1 VVTEE
6 IDIVVPGG
14 AELGESPVWD
24 DRAGCLWWVDI
35 KRGILHRHEPTGAA
49 RGLAHPHGAPRAA
62 RGLAHPH
69 GAPSAA
75 HSLAHPHGAPG
86 ADAHRNIG
94 EQVGAVVARQRGG
107 VVLAVRSGVV
117 VLDDLS
123 GPPRRLADLRAPGV
137 RFNDAKC
144 DAAGRLWAGT
154 VADDGRPGG
163 GRLYRVQSDGR
174 AEVALEG
181 VTVSNGLDWSPDG
194 RTLYYVDSATQRV
207 DAIAFDP
214 QTASLGERRALIAIA
229 ADEGIPDGLTV
240 DAEGHLWLALFAGGA
255 ILRIAPDGSR
265 ERTVRLPVSHPTS
278 CAFGGPDLTD
288 LYITSAAKDLSPAE
302 RAAQPHAGAVLRI
315 RPGVSGRAAN
325 RFAG

>member
-1 VVTEE
+1 VRRSEIRIETDFPCYRTKLYDAGTVVTEQ

-24 DRAGCLWWVDI
+24 ERAECLWWVDI
-35 KRGILHRHEPTGAA
+35 KGGLVHRHEPA
-49 RGLAHPHGAPRAA
+49 
-62 RGLAHPH
+62 
-69 GAPSAA
+69 
-75 HSLAHPHGAPG
+75 G
-86 ADAHRNIG
+86 ADAHRTVD
-94 EQVGAVVARQRGG
+94 EEVGAVAMRERGG
-107 VVLAVRSGVV
+107 VVLAARSGVV

-123 GPPRRLADLRAPGV
+123 GPPRRVADLRVPGV

-154 VADDGRPGG
+154 LADDGRPGG
-163 GRLYRVQSDGR
+163 GRLYRVEPDGR

-214 QTASLGERRALIAIA
+214 EHGSLGERRPLIAIPA
-229 ADEGIPDGLTV
+229 QDGIPDGLTV
-240 DAEGHLWLALFAGGA
+240 DAEGHLWLALFRGGA
-255 ILRIAPDGSR
+255 VLRIAPDGSCV
-265 ERTVRLPVSHPTS
+265 RTVRVPVSHPTS
-278 CAFGGPDLTD
+278 CAFGGADLAD
-288 LYITSAAKDLSPAE
+288 LYITSAAKELSPAQRLE
-302 RAAQPHAGAVLRI
+302 QPHAGAVLRI
-315 RPGVSGRAAN
+315 RPGVSGRPAN